1 MVNIIILLIISVDLK
16 TKSFKTNNHTNAH
29 LKDKKQ
35 EHVQLSIIKM
45 KILHSGNPTLPHIYK
60 FYVIRREAFI

>member
-1 MVNIIILLIISVDLK
+1 M
-16 TKSFKTNNHTNAH
+16 KSFKTNNHTNAH